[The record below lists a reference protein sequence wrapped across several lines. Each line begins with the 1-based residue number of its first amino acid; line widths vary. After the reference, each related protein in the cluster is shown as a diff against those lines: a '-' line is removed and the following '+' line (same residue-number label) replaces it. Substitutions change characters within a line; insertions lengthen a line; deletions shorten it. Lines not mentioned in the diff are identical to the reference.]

1 LGETGL
7 GAGTIPL
14 NAGVVPA
21 PRTTLRP
28 PKTRLLPHRVTQNV
42 TRPQPPA
49 AANPH
54 KATFFV
60 TLPPRGRHG
69 DFALVKALPC
79 TCAISTPA
87 SNSMSHSTVF
97 TNNRSQAVRLPAD
110 ARLPPH
116 VKRVEVRVRGAE
128 RIIVPAGHEWDSFFA
143 DDAPRVSDDF
153 LPQRATQEQ
162 PPRQGL

>member
-1 LGETGL
+1 M
-7 GAGTIPL
+7 
-14 NAGVVPA
+14 
-21 PRTTLRP
+21 
-28 PKTRLLPHRVTQNV
+28 
-42 TRPQPPA
+42 
-49 AANPH
+49 
-54 KATFFV
+54 
-60 TLPPRGRHG
+60 
-69 DFALVKALPC
+69 
-79 TCAISTPA
+79 ST
-87 SNSMSHSTVF
+87 STVF

-153 LPQRATQEQ
+153 LPQRAAQEQ